1 MVSETALKKLPEK
14 IKEPIAI
21 IQSQS
26 NPSRAVVFIEM
37 TSKNGK
43 NVVTPVEVDGYGK
56 TNNLRIDS
64 NALASVFE
72 KKNAANQL
80 QTAIDNTVNGK
91 TELFYWDKKEASPY
105 YKGLG
110 SNCPVACLRMASFT
124 VYMNPVRLSKRR

>member
-1 MVSETALKKLPEK
+1 
-14 IKEPIAI
+14 
-21 IQSQS
+21 
-26 NPSRAVVFIEM
+26 M

-64 NALASVFE
+64 NALASLFG
-72 KKNAANQL
+72 KNNAAKQL
-80 QTAIDNTVNGK
+80 KDAIETLSTAKRNCSIGT
-91 TELFYWDKKEASPY
+91 KKEASPY

-124 VYMNPVRLSKRR
+124 VYADPAHLSRLRWTMLQIRYNSNGGSETGRAESGT